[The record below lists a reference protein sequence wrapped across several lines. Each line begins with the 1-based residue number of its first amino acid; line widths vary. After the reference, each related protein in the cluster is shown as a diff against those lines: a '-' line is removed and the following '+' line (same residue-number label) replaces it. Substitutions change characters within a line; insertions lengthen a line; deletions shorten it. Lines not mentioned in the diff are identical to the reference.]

1 MKPIFVTEHPL
12 ISDKITRLRDKDT
25 PFHVFRSLI
34 REVATIL
41 AVESSRECTLE
52 EASVQT
58 PLETTTGKKLANEVV
73 IVPILRAG
81 LGMVDGF
88 LSIFPTA
95 KVSHLGVYRDE
106 DTLKPVAYYKS
117 LHNTLETA
125 EIFLLDPML
134 ATGGSA
140 DYCLS
145 LIKKHGWK
153 NITLVTIISAPEG
166 IALIQKDHPDV
177 KIVTACV
184 DRELNSNGY
193 ILPGLGDA
201 GDRLNGTL

>member
-1 MKPIFVTEHPL
+1 MKSISVIEHPL
-12 ISDKITRLRDKDT
+12 VSDKLSRLRDKHT
-25 PFHVFRSLI
+25 PFHIFRNLI
-34 REVATIL
+34 REVSTIL
-41 AVESSRECTLE
+41 AIESSTGCSLKEITVE
-52 EASVQT
+52 T
-58 PLETTTGKKLANEVV
+58 PLEKTPGKILANDVV

-88 LSIFPTA
+88 LGIFPTA

-117 LHNTLETA
+117 IPSPLESA

-145 LIKKHGWK
+145 LIKRHGGK
-153 NITLVTIISAPEG
+153 KITLVTIISAPEG
-166 IALIQKDHPDV
+166 IEHIQQTHPDV
-177 KIVTACV
+177 IIVTACV
-184 DRELNSNGY
+184 DRKLNEHGY

-201 GDRLNGTL
+201 GDRLNGTA

>member
-12 ISDKITRLRDKDT
+12 INDKITRLRDKET
-25 PFHVFRSLI
+25 PFYVFRNLI
-34 REVATIL
+34 REVSTIL
-41 AVESSRECTLE
+41 AVESSRECSLQE
-52 EASVQT
+52 VVVET
-58 PLETTTGKKLANEVV
+58 PLEKTAGKKLANEVV
-73 IVPILRAG
+73 IIPILRAG

-88 LSIFPTA
+88 LSIFPNA

-140 DYCLS
+140 EYCLS

-166 IALIQKDHPDV
+166 IELIQKEHPDV